1 MDPNRAA
8 AFAQRWVEAWNSHDV
23 DAVLAHFADDAVFT
37 SPVAARML
45 PETAGVLR
53 GKAAIRA
60 YWAAALARIPELH
73 FGVLGAY
80 TGLEQV
86 VIHYRNHLGGL
97 VCEVLRFDGDLVV
110 EGAGTYLAQDA
121 AAASGINA

>member
-8 AFAQRWVEAWNSHDV
+8 AFAESWCEAWNSHDV
-23 DAVLAHFADDAVFT
+23 DAVLSHFSDDAVFT

-60 YWAAALARIPELH
+60 YWSAALARVPELR
-73 FGVLGAY
+73 FEVRETYAGIDQL
-80 TGLEQV
+80 
-86 VIHYRNHLGGL
+86 VIQYRNHLGGL
-97 VCEVLRFDGDLVV
+97 VCEVLRFEGDVAV
-110 EGAGTYLAQDA
+110 EGAGTYLTEDA
-121 AAASGINA
+121 AAASGISD

>member
-60 YWAAALARIPELH
+60 YWTAALARVPELH
-73 FGVLGAY
+73 FEVLGAY
-80 TGLEQV
+80 AGIDQV

-97 VCEVLRFDGDLVV
+97 VCEVLRFDDDQVV
-110 EGAGTYLAQDA
+110 EGAGTYLAENA
-121 AAASGINA
+121 ATASGISD